1 MNNTSIFSFWI
12 ASDDDAMKRIKE
24 LSLRKVRQNTD
35 IFVNCVCDFFYD
47 CVYDGD
53 FRPNLNAAVTPV
65 FKRGFR
71 RSKCHYRRA
80 SILPIVLKIF
90 EKLLSEQ
97 LVI

>member
-1 MNNTSIFSFWI
+1 
-12 ASDDDAMKRIKE
+12 MKRIKE
-24 LSLRKVRQNTD
+24 LSLRKVRENTD

-47 CVYDGD
+47 CVDDGD

-71 RSKCHYRRA
+71 RSKWHYRRA